1 MKYIILLISFLIFF
15 ASLFYHSKKSI
26 NILNGRYYTEI
37 KVYLGDTPVA
47 EEKLDISVDDGKFE
61 SVISV
66 AGQGIDGIAMFNNS
80 GIIEKKKGHDYSLTA
95 KSKEIQHAEINDRK
109 MLDRFRELNLSL
121 NTEERSKINTLYQSN
136 NVYFIHQNESSR
148 EYLLLIKK

>member
-1 MKYIILLISFLIFF
+1 
-15 ASLFYHSKKSI
+15 
-26 NILNGRYYTEI
+26 
-37 KVYLGDTPVA
+37 YLGDTPVA

-121 NTEERSKINTLYQSN
+121 NTEER
-136 NVYFIHQNESSR
+136 
-148 EYLLLIKK
+148 